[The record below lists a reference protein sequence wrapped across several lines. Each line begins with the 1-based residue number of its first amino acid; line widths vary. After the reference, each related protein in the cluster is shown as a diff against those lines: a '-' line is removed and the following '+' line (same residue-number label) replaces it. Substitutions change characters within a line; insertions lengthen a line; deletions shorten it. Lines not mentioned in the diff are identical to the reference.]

1 MLYAIYDSATDRW
14 YKKGEWGKPGKPTK
28 LWRQRGPLKLSL
40 IAYMD
45 MNSTRLGIPSAYRL
59 ELELRKEYPQLHWR
73 EISKLANKR
82 RAMMLPET
90 WLVYE
95 YYPPD
100 KPEDRGMVKDWY

>member
-1 MLYAIYDSATDRW
+1 MLYAIYDSATDSW

-40 IAYMD
+40 IYLMET
-45 MNSTRLGIPSAYRL
+45 NGRRLGLPPITEVENQIRA
-59 ELELRKEYPQLHWR
+59 EYPDLSWSDVTKEAH
-73 EISKLANKR
+73 KR

-100 KPEDRGMVKDWY
+100 KPEYRGMVKDWY